1 MKAEQFNV
9 NHRQKEHEATD
20 LHAWCVTK
28 GKILDE
34 EEMRDENKNNKAAEN
49 TVRNVIF
56 ALKNGGG
63 SELIVGLM
71 DKDNLTEGIE
81 APTKNDS
88 KKTFFD
94 LKRLVKG

>member
-1 MKAEQFNV
+1 MK
-9 NHRQKEHEATD
+9 
-20 LHAWCVTK
+20 
-28 GKILDE
+28 
-34 EEMRDENKNNKAAEN
+34 NKKAAEN
-49 TVRNVIF
+49 TVMNVLF

-63 SELIVGLM
+63 SELFLSLM

-94 LKRLVKG
+94 LRRLFTRRLTRG